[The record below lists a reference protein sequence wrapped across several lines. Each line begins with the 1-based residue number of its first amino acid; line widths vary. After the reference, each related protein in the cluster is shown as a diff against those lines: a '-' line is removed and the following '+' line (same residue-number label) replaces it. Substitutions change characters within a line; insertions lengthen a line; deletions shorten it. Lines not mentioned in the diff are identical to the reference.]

1 MHKSHIINIL
11 LLLTILA
18 GFALQACSSHK
29 ESKYSIQYLDSLVN
43 INPKTAYIF
52 LKQKKDSTH
61 TQEEFNRYTLYG
73 LIAKDKLYVK
83 HTNDSLPKVLIA
95 YYNKKGN
102 KQLLGLAYYMLGAT
116 YADLGDVPE
125 SVKAF
130 LTALR
135 HLKNNAPLVYTGVI
149 NNRIGFEYVKLGMCK
164 EARDHYIQGFNTY
177 LELSDSSR
185 MENLCRM
192 IGKTYISQKG
202 DSMIYWYKRGYSIAQ
217 SRHSQYGIFQSLM
230 GIVRGYLAQNDRI
243 NANNYL
249 NQIDTINLS
258 SSQKDDYYFR
268 KGEYYYTALLENPH
282 ATMEIDSAIFF
293 LNKLLKTKDL
303 SSRSLAAYYL
313 SRLANK
319 KNDYKTAFNLQRK
332 YLQYSDSLH
341 SKKILA
347 ETAKIEKTYNYKIA
361 QKEKEQAE
369 SKARTYRYY
378 IMLISLLSI
387 ATIAIILLTIRW
399 KSLQIENEA
408 FKDFALIK
416 ILSNIGKNKAV
427 KEENASLT
435 PMNLQEEGYN
445 QFIYN
450 DSELAE
456 NYKHLRNMLE
466 MPERTIK
473 DTDWKNLLKVVD
485 QTIPDFRKHINLL
498 VPKISKNQQKYCYL
512 TKLGFKQNEIALL
525 IPMTESGVS
534 QLKKRLV
541 KKVGSDKVTTKN
553 LTETIQN
560 L

>member
-473 DTDWKNLLKVVD
+473 DTDWKNLLKAVD

>member
-1 MHKSHIINIL
+1 MTQLIYRARRKM
-11 LLLTILA
+11 TIT
-18 GFALQACSSHK
+18 S
-29 ESKYSIQYLDSLVN
+29 E
-43 INPKTAYIF
+43 
-52 LKQKKDSTH
+52 
-61 TQEEFNRYTLYG
+61 
-73 LIAKDKLYVK
+73 
-83 HTNDSLPKVLIA
+83 
-95 YYNKKGN
+95 
-102 KQLLGLAYYMLGAT
+102 
-116 YADLGDVPE
+116 
-125 SVKAF
+125 
-130 LTALR
+130 
-135 HLKNNAPLVYTGVI
+135 
-149 NNRIGFEYVKLGMCK
+149 
-164 EARDHYIQGFNTY
+164 
-177 LELSDSSR
+177 
-185 MENLCRM
+185 
-192 IGKTYISQKG
+192 
-202 DSMIYWYKRGYSIAQ
+202 
-217 SRHSQYGIFQSLM
+217 
-230 GIVRGYLAQNDRI
+230 
-243 NANNYL
+243 
-249 NQIDTINLS
+249 
-258 SSQKDDYYFR
+258 

-473 DTDWKNLLKVVD
+473 DTDWKNLLKAVD

>member
-473 DTDWKNLLKVVD
+473 DTDWQSLLKAVD